1 MDEVFEKKG
10 YLLEDFR
17 LFHLRDSRGVQTEYH
32 YHEFCKVVIL
42 LDGNGSY
49 TVEGRQYPLRP
60 GDLVLLSNGCV
71 HRCSFSPGPIYE
83 RIIIYLSPSFL
94 QNHGSADFS
103 LLQCICDAPSPVL
116 RLPERKLQRIC
127 ALCRSIEHELTHRA
141 PGSNVAATGLL
152 LQLLVE
158 LSRDQREHTA
168 TWTSPQSIQ
177 SPLIRSVVSYLDA
190 HLEQELSIDA
200 LADAFYISKFHLMR
214 TFRQETGSTIHTYLT
229 EKRLFLAKSLIQQG
243 LSSTQACYRSGFG
256 SYSSFTR
263 AYSKL
268 FGMTPTGRV
277 VRHKPDDLRE

>member
-1 MDEVFEKKG
+1 MDEAFEKKG
-10 YLLEDFR
+10 YLLENFR

-32 YHEFCKVVIL
+32 YHEFCKLVIL
-42 LDGNGSY
+42 IDGNGSY

-60 GDLVLLSNGCV
+60 GDLVLLNNGCV
-71 HRCSFSPGPIYE
+71 HRCSFAPGQIYE
-83 RIIIYLSPSFL
+83 RVIIYLSPSFL
-94 QNHGSADFS
+94 QNHGSEEFS
-103 LLQCICDAPSPVL
+103 LLSCVRNAPSPVL
-116 RLPERKLQRIC
+116 RLPEIKLQRIC
-127 ALCRSIEHELTHRA
+127 ALCSSIEHELTHRA

-158 LSRDQREHTA
+158 LHRDQQEHTA
-168 TWTSPQSIQ
+168 TWTSPQGSQ

-190 HLEQELSIDA
+190 HLEQELSIDT
-200 LADAFYISKFHLMR
+200 LADTFYISKFHLMR

-243 LSSTQACYRSGFG
+243 FSSTQACYRSGFG

-263 AYSKL
+263 AYSRL

-277 VRHKPDDLRE
+277 VKHKPDDLRE